1 MTLTNIFTL
10 TLLPVAGVCL
20 LVAGYGWR
28 SRPKPGAIPFA
39 VFNLGAGVWALAAAF
54 AAASES
60 ATWSYVWVYSQYF
73 GILLVPTA
81 WFAFA
86 LDYTGRDRWLTRK
99 SVAALAIEPLASL
112 ALVWTSHRNEIFYAN
127 DQLITA
133 GDVTTV
139 ILLPG
144 VGFWI
149 HVAYSYALVVLG
161 TAMLIHLMLTVPD
174 RYRSRTVAVLVSIT
188 APVALNLA
196 YIAGLIPLPVDPTP
210 YAYAVSGAVFVW
222 ALFEQDLFE
231 VPPIAPTVAHGVA
244 FERVTDGVL
253 IVDAAGR
260 VVDYNEAAGSLLDDG
275 VDPRGD
281 PFAELFPSLAS
292 DLEPFDGPPATVDE
306 AVFQVDGHER
316 YFEVTSRP
324 IERGRRHQLGRLI
337 TFHDV
342 TDRLLREQRLDVLHR
357 VLRHNVR
364 QETNKILGHA
374 DFLEATV
381 SDDDSLDHADAIES
395 AARDLVDWSNQARS
409 IERTLAPADSSDAPV
424 DVVRAVESVL
434 DDLRGAYPDAEV
446 DVDLPE
452 TAVVSAHVSL
462 EEALF
467 EVVENA
473 LEHNDAATPRVE
485 ISLERDGEWIELA
498 VGDNGVGL
506 PEPERVVLDRG
517 RETPLEHGSG
527 LGLWLVSWTVRA
539 SRGSLDIDVDD
550 GTTITMRLPR
560 AESEDDAA
568 SGGDAERADEVAFD
582 TDRGSETVGD
592 VDDPFPDGSSPT

>member
-1 MTLTNIFTL
+1 MTLTNIYTL
-10 TLLPVAGVCL
+10 TLLPVAGVSL

-39 VFNLGAGVWALAAAF
+39 VFNLGAAVWALAAAF
-54 AAASES
+54 AAASASE
-60 ATWSYVWVYSQYF
+60 TWSYVWVYSQYF

-86 LDYTGRDRWLTRK
+86 LDYTGRDKWLTRK
-99 SVAALAIEPLASL
+99 SVAALTIEPLVVL
-112 ALVWTSHRNEIFYAN
+112 PFVWTSHRNGIFYAH
-127 DQLITA
+127 DELFTA

-139 ILLPG
+139 FLSPG
-144 VGFWI
+144 AGFWV

-174 RYRSRTVAVLVSIT
+174 RYRPRTVAVLVSIT
-188 APVALNLA
+188 APGALNLA
-196 YIAGLIPLPVDPTP
+196 YLAGLIPIPVDPTP
-210 YAYAVSGAVFVW
+210 YAYALSGTVFVW
-222 ALFEQDLFE
+222 VLFEKDLFE
-231 VPPIAPTVAHGVA
+231 VPPIAPTVARGVA
-244 FERVTDGVL
+244 FEQVSDGVL

-260 VVDYNEAAGSLLDDG
+260 VVDYNGAAGSLLDDG
-275 VDPRGD
+275 VDPRGE
-281 PFAELFPSLAS
+281 PFAELFPSLAG
-292 DLEPFDGPPATVDE
+292 DLVPLNGPDE
-306 AVFQVDGHER
+306 TIDEVSFAVDGHER

-364 QETNKILGHA
+364 QETNKIIGHA
-374 DFLEATV
+374 DFLEESV
-381 SDDDSLDHADAIES
+381 DDADSLGHADAIES

-409 IERTLAPADSSDAPV
+409 IERTLAPADSTDAPV
-424 DVVRAVESVL
+424 DVARAIDSVL
-434 DDLRGAYPDAEV
+434 EELRDAYPDAEI
-446 DVDLPE
+446 DTDLPE
-452 TAVVSAHVSL
+452 AAVASAHVSL

-467 EVVENA
+467 EIVENA
-473 LEHNDAATPRVE
+473 LEHNEATTSRVE
-485 ISLERDGEWIELA
+485 IAATRDGEWIELS
-498 VGDNGVGL
+498 VSDNGAGL
-506 PEPERVVLDRG
+506 PDPERVVLERG

-560 AESEDDAA
+560 AESEDSAVT
-568 SGGDAERADEVAFD
+568 SGVDDAEPIEEADPDAD
-582 TDRGSETVGD
+582 PSGD
-592 VDDPFPDGSSPT
+592 VDDPFSDGSSPT

>member
-1 MTLTNIFTL
+1 MTLTNIYTL
-10 TLLPVAGVCL
+10 TLLPVAGISL
-20 LVAGYGWR
+20 LVAVYGWR
-28 SRPKPGAIPFA
+28 SRSKPGAVPFA
-39 VFNLGAGVWALAAAF
+39 VFNLGAAVWATAAAF
-54 AAASES
+54 AAASDGV
-60 ATWSYVWVYSQYF
+60 TWSYVWVYSQYF

-86 LDYTGRDRWLTRK
+86 LDYTGRDKWLTRK
-99 SVAALAIEPLASL
+99 SVAALAIEPLLAL
-112 ALVWTSHRNEIFYAN
+112 ALVWTSHRNHLFYAH
-127 DQLITA
+127 DELFAA

-139 ILLPG
+139 LLLPG
-144 VGFWI
+144 VGFWV

-161 TAMLIHLMLTVPD
+161 TAMLVHLMLTVPD
-174 RYRSRTVAVLVSIT
+174 RYRSRTVAVLVSIA
-188 APVALNLA
+188 APGALNLA
-196 YIAGLIPLPVDPTP
+196 YIAGLIPIPVDPTP

-222 ALFEQDLFE
+222 ALFERDLFE

-244 FERVTDGVL
+244 FEQVSDGVL
-253 IVDAAGR
+253 IVDAGGR
-260 VVDYNEAAGSLLDDG
+260 IVDYNAAAGSLLDDG
-275 VDPRGD
+275 VEQRGE
-281 PFAELFPSLAS
+281 PFVELFPSLAER
-292 DLEPFDGPPATVDE
+292 LEPLDGPVETVDE
-306 AVFQVDGHER
+306 IAFPVDGHER

-374 DFLEATV
+374 DFLEETV

-424 DVVRAVESVL
+424 DVVRAIESVL
-434 DDLRGAYPDAEV
+434 DDLEGSYPDAEI
-446 DVDLPE
+446 DTDLPE
-452 TAVVSAHVSL
+452 AAVASAHVSL

-473 LEHNDAATPRVE
+473 LEHNDAATPRVG
-485 ISLERDGEWIELA
+485 ISLERDGEWIELS
-498 VGDNGVGL
+498 VGDNGDGL
-506 PEPERVVLDRG
+506 PEPERVVLERG

-539 SRGSLDIDVDD
+539 SRGSLDIDVDG

-560 AESEDDAA
+560 AESHDDAA
-568 SGGDAERADEVAFD
+568 SGEVDDAEPIEDVDPDADAI
-582 TDRGSETVGD
+582 GD
-592 VDDPFPDGSSPT
+592 VDDPLRDGSSPT

>member
-1 MTLTNIFTL
+1 MTLTNIYTL
-10 TLLPVAGVCL
+10 TLLPVAGICL
-20 LVAGYGWR
+20 LVAIYGWR
-28 SRPKPGAIPFA
+28 SRPKPGAVPFA
-39 VFNLGAGVWALAAAF
+39 VFNLGAAVWATAAAF

-60 ATWSYVWVYSQYF
+60 TTWSYAWVYSQYF

-99 SVAALAIEPLASL
+99 SVAALAIEPLVAL
-112 ALVWTSHRNEIFYAN
+112 GLVWTSHRNHVFYAY
-127 DQLITA
+127 DELFTV

-139 ILLPG
+139 LLLPG
-144 VGFWI
+144 FGFWV
-149 HVAYSYALVVLG
+149 HTAYSYALVVLG
-161 TAMLIHLMLTVPD
+161 TAMLVHLMLTVPD
-174 RYRSRTVAVLVSIT
+174 QYRSRSVAVLVSIA
-188 APVALNLA
+188 APVVLNLS

-222 ALFEQDLFE
+222 ALFEKDLFE
-231 VPPIAPTVAHGVA
+231 VPPIAPTIAHSVA
-244 FERVTDGVL
+244 FEQVTDGVL
-253 IVDAAGR
+253 IVDAGGR
-260 VVDYNEAAGSLLDDG
+260 IVDYNGAAGSLLEDG

-281 PFAELFPSLAS
+281 PFVDLFPSLAER
-292 DLEPFDGPPATVDE
+292 LEPIEGPVETVDE
-306 AVFQVDGHER
+306 IAFAVDGHER

-374 DFLEATV
+374 DFLETTV
-381 SDDDSLDHADAIES
+381 SDDDSIEHADAIES

-424 DVVRAVESVL
+424 DVVRAIESVL
-434 DDLRGAYPDAEV
+434 DDLGGSYPDAEI
-446 DVDLPE
+446 DTDLPE
-452 TAVVSAHVSL
+452 AAVASAHVSL

-467 EVVENA
+467 EIVENA
-473 LEHNDAATPRVE
+473 LEHNDAAAPRVE
-485 ISLERDGEWIELA
+485 IRLERDGEWIELS
-498 VGDNGVGL
+498 VGDNGAGL
-506 PEPERVVLDRG
+506 PEPERIVLDRG

-527 LGLWLVSWTVRA
+527 LGLWLVSWTIRA
-539 SRGSLDIDVDD
+539 SRGSLAIDVDD
-550 GTTITMRLPR
+550 GTTVTMRLPR
-560 AESEDDAA
+560 ADSEDDGAA
-568 SGGDAERADEVAFD
+568 DGIDDAELIENSDPDADAI
-582 TDRGSETVGD
+582 GD
-592 VDDPFPDGSSPT
+592 VDDPFADGSSPS